1 MENNEKKRIGRRA
14 IGGIITIVLVT
25 VAYYITM
32 LSKVDIE
39 WFQIYTGVT
48 LIIYGLGVGAL
59 TWTDLISKK

>member
-14 IGGIITIVLVT
+14 IGGLITIVLVT
-25 VAYYITM
+25 AAYYATM
-32 LSKVDIE
+32 LTDASIE
-39 WFQIYTGVT
+39 WFKVYTGVT